1 MKVYSFCFWIISSYM
16 PTLISLWKAMCN
28 WHGAAPALLLM
39 CICQCWGWKQAARV
53 QDGGVDI
60 DSPHLVFSPV
70 VRCSLLV
77 KWQLGAERRIRS
89 NIGSSLQL
97 KHHGKN
103 CLALSVM
110 LLCAIT
116 DLTILE
122 NAGTENLSSVFQF
135 LLLVLSFHKY
145 SRSGNEDWLPRDQSC
160 LTGHG
165 CESRFG
171 PESRRGLVCHL
182 VFWQCKILTKS
193 GTTKVVGQ
201 WRNQCFLQYLSCWAS
216 QMRGKG
222 WLSKRNE
229 FVFPIFA
236 FTAS

>member
-1 MKVYSFCFWIISSYM
+1 MYLAWCCPCTSANVHLSVLGLETGCKGSGWLGGYRFSQPCLFSS
-16 PTLISLWKAMCN
+16 PL
-28 WHGAAPALLLM
+28 
-39 CICQCWGWKQAARV
+39 V
-53 QDGGVDI
+53 Q
-60 DSPHLVFSPV
+60 
-70 VRCSLLV
+70 CSLLV

-103 CLALSVM
+103 CLALSVT

-145 SRSGNEDWLPRDQSC
+145 SRSGNEDWLPRDQSS

-171 PESRRGLVCHL
+171 PERRRGLICHL
-182 VFWQCKILTKS
+182 VFCQCKILTKIGVGPPKRS
-193 GTTKVVGQ
+193 GSEGIDASCSTWAAELDRWGWRVGCQ
-201 WRNQCFLQYLSCWAS
+201 EAMSLFFLSLPSLQA
-216 QMRGKG
+216 K
-222 WLSKRNE
+222 K
-229 FVFPIFA
+229 
-236 FTAS
+236 